1 MMNAREFNIYEKEVE
16 QARTVK
22 MLGGAFL
29 DKFFEEKSEQLFEA
43 FKDCAIGDADGLEK
57 IHAAYKSM
65 NALQAE
71 IQTVMNSGKLAQKS
85 LDDD

>member
-1 MMNAREFNIYEKEVE
+1 MNERDFDIYEKEVE
-16 QARTVK
+16 QAHVVK
-22 MLGGAFL
+22 TMGEAFL
-29 DKFFEEKSEQLFEA
+29 DKFFKEKNEQLFEA